1 MIVTTSE
8 TIQGKEIVQT
18 FGIVKGNTIRAK
30 WIGKDI
36 VAGLRNII
44 GGELKEYTEMLRE
57 AREESI
63 ERMKKEAVKV
73 GANAIISTRF
83 TTSQTM
89 AGAAE
94 LLVYGT
100 AVKIK

>member
-1 MIVTTSE
+1 MIITTSE
-8 TIQGKEIVQT
+8 TIQGKKIVKT
-18 FGIVKGNTIRAK
+18 LGMVKGNTIRAK
-30 WIGKDI
+30 WFGKDI
-36 VAGLRNII
+36 VAGLRNLV
-44 GGELKEYTEMLRE
+44 GGELKEYTEMLKD

-63 ERMKKEAVKV
+63 QRMRKEAEKV